1 MGQVISYGGYFVPRR
16 KGLCKRDGTSQT
28 LYSLGIHP
36 ISTSSLFLFHLGKA
50 QLKPSG
56 IAVQTPPSQES
67 SHETQA
73 ASQTLISQVV
83 K

>member
-1 MGQVISYGGYFVPRR
+1 MVGILYPEEKDCVKEMEPVR
-16 KGLCKRDGTSQT
+16 T

-36 ISTSSLFLFHLGKA
+36 ISTSSLFLFHVGKA

-73 ASQTLISQVV
+73 ASQTLISQVA